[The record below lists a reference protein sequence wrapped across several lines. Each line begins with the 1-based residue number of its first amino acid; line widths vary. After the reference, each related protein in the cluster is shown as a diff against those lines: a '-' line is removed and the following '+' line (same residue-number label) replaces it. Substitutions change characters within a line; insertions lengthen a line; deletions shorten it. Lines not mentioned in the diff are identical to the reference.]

1 MFQINSWLIYTL
13 LALFLYGFWGFFSKL
28 ATNYVDP
35 KSALIYEVLGALMV
49 SLVLFGNNGFRV
61 KVDNL
66 GIFYAVLVGVSGTL
80 ATFLFFIAIT
90 QGASSIILPL
100 TSLYPIVT
108 ILLSVFILKESLSLI
123 QSIGILLALVAIV
136 LCSMTD

>member
-13 LALFLYGFWGFFSKL
+13 LALFLYGLWGFFSKL
-28 ATNYVDP
+28 ATNYIDP
-35 KSALIYEVLGALMV
+35 KSALLNEVLGALMV
-49 SLVLFGNNGFRV
+49 SLVLFSNNGFRV
-61 KVDNL
+61 RVDRL

-90 QGASSIILPL
+90 KGASSIILPL
-100 TSLYPIVT
+100 TSLYPLVT
-108 ILLSVFILKESLSLI
+108 ILLSVFILKESLSLK
-123 QSIGILLALVAIV
+123 QSLGILLALVAIV

>member
-1 MFQINSWLIYTL
+1 MFPINSWLIYTL
-13 LALFLYGFWGFFSKL
+13 LALFLYGLWGFFSKL

-35 KSALIYEVLGALMV
+35 KSALIYEVLGALIV
-49 SLVLFGNNGFRV
+49 GLVLFSNNGFRV
-61 KVDNL
+61 RIDNL
-66 GIFYAVLVGVSGTL
+66 GVFYAIGVGVFGTL
-80 ATFLFFIAIT
+80 ATFFFFIAIT
-90 QGASSIILPL
+90 KGSISIILPL

-108 ILLSVFILKESLSLI
+108 ILLSVFLLKESLSLK